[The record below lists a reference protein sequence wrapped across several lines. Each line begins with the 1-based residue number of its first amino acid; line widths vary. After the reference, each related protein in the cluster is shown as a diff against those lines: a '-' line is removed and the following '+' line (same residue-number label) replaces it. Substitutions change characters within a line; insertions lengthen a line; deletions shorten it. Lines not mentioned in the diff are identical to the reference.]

1 METKL
6 IIDYR
11 SSIRIPRLD
20 MTFTNGESIRV
31 PSRYGG
37 YVISSGCGSG
47 KTTLIKEAIL
57 NLNNTGVLYAAA
69 TIKECNEMYQYLVQ
83 NGEPYGLTKE
93 DIVVLHSETI
103 DDGVDLNMMRR
114 NDEELHDKKVIICT
128 HHKLLNEHPAV
139 LFKFNG
145 TAELLSG
152 ITESRQALMIKE
164 LANGDIT
171 NDYRIYPRQNIF
183 IDEVPTCQSLSI
195 QLDKLKLNSFT
206 IMEYELV
213 DWYNPLKK
221 RIENV
226 VKLTNGEKRIPIKN
240 LDDFKS
246 ICNSN
251 IKSLGLYDPINESN
265 RLKNKV
271 LTDMMFENLE
281 YLINSNTDKIT
292 LTRTLSDLLFE
303 DMGTRIMLF
312 EGTGDLTFYD
322 SYLFDV
328 LDVKNKYNSP
338 INLYDPIKFDIKR
351 SYKNE
356 KEFIESKNSRDE
368 NWNIVYDSLINIINN
383 PESTGTLIICWKG
396 YKIKDNDDND
406 YIEKY
411 STTDTL
417 GKYNRTF
424 ELPKNIKLELINRGA
439 VSGFEI
445 IHYMS
450 GLDRATNEFRDFNQI
465 IFLGDFM
472 IPNNVV
478 DKFNMDYRVCTT
490 PELFRTYQM
499 IQAISR
505 IRIRNHKGESINIF
519 YTDDIDKKHIDRI
532 MMYLNNFDADTIKES
547 IIVSE
552 GELDFIKPKWRKEV
566 EILCNLD
573 PEFKRS
579 ICGGIPYKIDISL
592 DDLYEIIP
600 RGNRKKVENY
610 NPIVNYLRKF
620 NVMLNIESNAKVF
633 GNKQL

>member
-1 METKL
+1 
-6 IIDYR
+6 
-11 SSIRIPRLD
+11 
-20 MTFTNGESIRV
+20 
-31 PSRYGG
+31 
-37 YVISSGCGSG
+37 
-47 KTTLIKEAIL
+47 
-57 NLNNTGVLYAAA
+57 
-69 TIKECNEMYQYLVQ
+69 
-83 NGEPYGLTKE
+83 
-93 DIVVLHSETI
+93 
-103 DDGVDLNMMRR
+103 
-114 NDEELHDKKVIICT
+114 
-128 HHKLLNEHPAV
+128 
-139 LFKFNG
+139 
-145 TAELLSG
+145 
-152 ITESRQALMIKE
+152 
-164 LANGDIT
+164 
-171 NDYRIYPRQNIF
+171 
-183 IDEVPTCQSLSI
+183 
-195 QLDKLKLNSFT
+195 
-206 IMEYELV
+206 
-213 DWYNPLKK
+213 
-221 RIENV
+221 
-226 VKLTNGEKRIPIKN
+226 
-240 LDDFKS
+240 
-246 ICNSN
+246 
-251 IKSLGLYDPINESN
+251 
-265 RLKNKV
+265 
-271 LTDMMFENLE
+271 
-281 YLINSNTDKIT
+281 
-292 LTRTLSDLLFE
+292 
-303 DMGTRIMLF
+303 MGTRIMLF

-338 INLYDPIKFDIKR
+338 IILYDPIKFDIKR

-356 KEFIESKNSRDE
+356 REFIESRTSRDE

-566 EILCNLD
+566 ELLCNLD

-610 NPIVNYLRKF
+610 NPIVNYLRK
-620 NVMLNIESNAKVF
+620 LEILLHLLYSH
-633 GNKQL
+633 